1 MSNIMYRSEDSY
13 GSGVRDILDVM
24 VYEIYELKNID
35 IPDYIL
41 EHYLQGSNI
50 QETVEKLID
59 DVEAFSEEE
68 VYKICKLIIKEI
80 NTQTDH
86 DLKYALWLADK
97 SVVLDMYAY
106 DSLNID
112 AYETSDVILS
122 NLGADGILFAYDY
135 EPEPINE

>member
-13 GSGVRDILDVM
+13 GSGVRDVLDIM
-24 VYEIYELKNID
+24 TFEIYELKNID

-41 EHYLQGSNI
+41 NNYLQNTNI
-50 QETVEKLID
+50 QGTVEKLVD

-80 NTQTDH
+80 NIQTDH

-106 DSLNID
+106 DSLNVD
-112 AYETSDVILS
+112 AYETSDIILS

>member
-1 MSNIMYRSEDSY
+1 MDKIMYRSEDSY

-24 VYEIYELKNID
+24 TYEIYELKNID

-41 EHYLQGSNI
+41 NNYLQNTNI
-50 QETVEKLID
+50 QGTVEKLVD
-59 DVEAFSEEE
+59 DVEAFDEEE
-68 VYKICKLIIKEI
+68 VYKICKLMIKEI
-80 NTQTDH
+80 NKQTDH

-106 DSLNID
+106 DSLNVD
-112 AYETSDVILS
+112 AYETSDIILS
-122 NLGADGILFAYDY
+122 NLGADGVLFAYDY